1 MQNIMIAIDFSDD
14 FSTVLTS
21 GLQLAGMFN
30 SKVWLVHVADPEP
43 DFVGYEVGPQ
53 YIRDELAEDLRE
65 EHRWL
70 DKYKQQFMAMDIET
84 EALLVQGPIVNTL
97 LGELKKLEI
106 DLLLLGNHQRNLLHD
121 VFEGSTI
128 HQLIRNAE
136 TQLLLIPIKKS

>member
-14 FSTVLTS
+14 ISSVLTA
-21 GLQLAGMFN
+21 GLQLAGKFN
-30 SKVWLVHVADPEP
+30 SKVWLVHVADPDP

-53 YIRDELAEDLRE
+53 YIRDEVAENLRE

-70 DKYKQQFMAMDIET
+70 DKYKKQFLAMDIET

-97 LGELKKLEI
+97 LGELKKLQI
-106 DLLLLGNHQRNLLHD
+106 DILLLGNHKRNLLHD

-128 HQLIRNAE
+128 HQLMRNAE
-136 TQLLLIPIKKS
+136 TQLLLIPLKES